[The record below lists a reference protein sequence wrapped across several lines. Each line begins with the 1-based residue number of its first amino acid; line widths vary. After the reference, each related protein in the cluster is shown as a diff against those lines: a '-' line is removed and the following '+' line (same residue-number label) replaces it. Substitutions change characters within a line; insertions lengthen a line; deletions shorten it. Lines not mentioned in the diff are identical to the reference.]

1 MAKGKL
7 IANIGMTLDE
17 ARRQSSVKLEE
28 GYSAQVF
35 DFELAGSPMIAFKD
49 CQYYL
54 LRTGEGDQKLAEINI
69 GIAPR
74 KVTWSELGKAMRE
87 VEQRLIDDGWKPA
100 RYKEGVT
107 TQESLNKMLSGEP
120 PVDYLNVG

>member
-7 IANIGMTLDE
+7 IANIGMTLGE
-17 ARRQSSVKLEE
+17 AQRQSSVKLEE

-35 DFELAGSPMIAFKD
+35 DFELAGSPMLAFKD

-54 LRTGEGDQKLAEINI
+54 LRTGEGDAKLVEINI

-74 KVTWSELGKAMRE
+74 KQSSPMLANPIAPSMRNTICIAKA
-87 VEQRLIDDGWKPA
+87 KPRRMA
-100 RYKEGVT
+100 SCRNIGPN
-107 TQESLNKMLSGEP
+107 SSIEP
-120 PVDYLNVG
+120 KLET